1 MSKIQTEVI
10 KKVMDVTGRKCDMC
24 GKTENAG
31 IYLPKGWHNFIAIEY
46 DHEGNYSQ
54 TKDVCSTDCYG
65 SLISFMIDGYKWDEI
80 DGMTPEFAKD
90 LSDRLAIKI
99 QYTSTDCQKAE

>member
-10 KKVMDVTGRKCDMC
+10 KKVMDVTGR
-24 GKTENAG
+24 
-31 IYLPKGWHNFIAIEY
+31 
-46 DHEGNYSQ
+46 
-54 TKDVCSTDCYG
+54 TDCYG